1 VTADVPFRPAACLLR
16 AGVLALVLA
25 VAVLGMAHAQS
36 AQTAG
41 SAQVPP
47 DASAAELE
55 RLIATLEDEGER
67 KAFVEN
73 LKTMLA
79 AKRAAA
85 TPTAAEAQ
93 PASLMGQ
100 ITAAL
105 AARMDA
111 VTQQL
116 QQAGN
121 AAMAVPALLLEA
133 GKTLADPAE
142 RMRWLTIVG
151 EVLAVLAGAVVA
163 ERLFTRLVARPRAR
177 LAPRDHASLP
187 TRVLLILGRLVIDAV
202 PIAAFAAA
210 GWLLIAVLGIAQTPA
225 AVAVTL
231 INAVL
236 VSRAV
241 AMAARALLAPQ
252 TPALRLITMSD
263 AGAGYLYRWIRRIG
277 VPGIYGVFG
286 LRAARIAGLN
296 PGAYAIVLKL
306 LGLVLAALVIAFILQ
321 NRRRVAAWLS
331 GEARAEGQVATLRR
345 RLADLW
351 HLLAIVYVL
360 AAYGVWALGI
370 RGGFPFLAEATAL
383 TLLVGVVARGV
394 HHGLSRLYDKGVD
407 LAPGFDATYPGLE
420 QRLNRYIPTARRVT
434 DIAILVVAAVL
445 ILQAWGL
452 DTMAMLATP
461 LGQRLI
467 SVVISVGVVVLLA
480 MGAWEVVNALL
491 ERLNKRANR
500 ESVAAKRSA
509 RVQTLLPMLRNAVR
523 IVIVTIATLI
533 ALSEI
538 GVDIG
543 PLLAGAGVIGLAIG
557 FGSQTLV
564 KDVITGVFILAED
577 SLAIGDWVEAGGH
590 MGEVEHLTIRAIT
603 LRDLQGQVHVVPF
616 SEVTSILNMSRDYGH
631 SLIDVG
637 VSYREDTDA
646 VIALL
651 QEVAADMR
659 ADPHWGKIIVGD
671 LEVFGVNDLGESGVT
686 VRVRIKTQPVMQWG
700 VRREFLRRTK
710 KLFDEKGV
718 EIPYPHRTL
727 YFGQDRD
734 GSAPPARV
742 AMQQPPRAAQ
752 TDMAEPAP
760 EPAPAA
766 TVPDPK

>member
-1 VTADVPFRPAACLLR
+1 VTADVSFRRIARLLR
-16 AGVLALVLA
+16 GGCLALLLA
-25 VAVLGMAHAQS
+25 FAALGTAHAQS
-36 AQTAG
+36 TQPDAQ
-41 SAQVPP
+41 AQVPP

-55 RLIATLEDEGER
+55 QLIQTLENEGER

-79 AKRAAA
+79 AKRADA
-85 TPTAAEAQ
+85 TSDATSP
-93 PASLMGQ
+93 PDSLMGQ
-100 ITAAL
+100 IMVAMTD
-105 AARMDA
+105 RMDA
-111 VTQQL
+111 VTRQL
-116 QQAGN
+116 RQAGD
-121 AAMAVPALLLEA
+121 AAMAVPGLLLDA
-133 GKTLADPAE
+133 GTALADPIE
-142 RMRWLTIVG
+142 RMRWLTIIG
-151 EVLAVLAGAVVA
+151 EVLAVLAGAIVA
-163 ERLFTRLVARPRAR
+163 ERLFTRFVARPRAR

-187 TRVLLILGRLVIDAV
+187 TRFLLIVGRLVIDAV
-202 PIAAFAAA
+202 PIAAFAAS
-210 GWLLIAVLGIAQTPA
+210 GWILIAVLGIANTPA

-236 VSRAV
+236 LSRAV
-241 AMAARALLAPQ
+241 AMAARAVLAPQ
-252 TPALRLITMSD
+252 TPALRLLTMSD
-263 AGAGYLYRWIRRIG
+263 VGAGYLYRWIRRVT

-286 LRAARIAGLN
+286 LRAAETAGLN
-296 PGAYAIVLKL
+296 PGAHAILLKL
-306 LGLVLAALVIAFILQ
+306 LGLVLAALVVAFILQ
-321 NRRRVAAWLS
+321 NRRRVATWLS
-331 GEARAEGQVATLRR
+331 GEARAAGQVATLRR

-351 HLLAIVYVL
+351 HVLAIVYVL

-383 TLLVGVVARGV
+383 TLLVGVLARGV

-407 LAPGFDATYPGLE
+407 LAPGFDTSYPGLE
-420 QRLNRYIPTARRVT
+420 QRLNRYIPTARRMT
-434 DIAILVVAAVL
+434 DVAILVIAAVL

-467 SVVISVGVVVLLA
+467 SVAISVGVVVLLA
-480 MGAWEVVNALL
+480 MGAWEVTNALL

-500 ESVAAKRSA
+500 ESTAPKRSA
-509 RVQTLLPMLRNAVR
+509 RVQTLLPMLRNAFR
-523 IVIVTIATLI
+523 IVIITIATLI
-533 ALSEI
+533 GLSEI

-631 SLIDVG
+631 SLIDVS
-637 VSYREDTDA
+637 VAYREDTDV

-659 ADPHWGKIIVGD
+659 ADPHWGRIIVGEM
-671 LEVFGVNDLGESGVT
+671 EVFGVNDLGESGVT

-710 KLFDEKGV
+710 KLFDERGV

-734 GSAPPARV
+734 GTAPPARV
-742 AMQQPPRAAQ
+742 AMQQPPRPSQ
-752 TDMAEPAP
+752 TDTAEPAP
-760 EPAPAA
+760 EPPPAA
-766 TVPDPK
+766 TVPDPE

>member
-1 VTADVPFRPAACLLR
+1 
-16 AGVLALVLA
+16 
-25 VAVLGMAHAQS
+25 
-36 AQTAG
+36 
-41 SAQVPP
+41 
-47 DASAAELE
+47 
-55 RLIATLEDEGER
+55 
-67 KAFVEN
+67 
-73 LKTMLA
+73 
-79 AKRAAA
+79 
-85 TPTAAEAQ
+85 
-93 PASLMGQ
+93 
-100 ITAAL
+100 
-105 AARMDA
+105 
-111 VTQQL
+111 
-116 QQAGN
+116 
-121 AAMAVPALLLEA
+121 
-133 GKTLADPAE
+133 
-142 RMRWLTIVG
+142 
-151 EVLAVLAGAVVA
+151 
-163 ERLFTRLVARPRAR
+163 
-177 LAPRDHASLP
+177 
-187 TRVLLILGRLVIDAV
+187 
-202 PIAAFAAA
+202 
-210 GWLLIAVLGIAQTPA
+210 
-225 AVAVTL
+225 
-231 INAVL
+231 
-236 VSRAV
+236 
-241 AMAARALLAPQ
+241 
-252 TPALRLITMSD
+252 
-263 AGAGYLYRWIRRIG
+263 
-277 VPGIYGVFG
+277 
-286 LRAARIAGLN
+286 
-296 PGAYAIVLKL
+296 
-306 LGLVLAALVIAFILQ
+306 
-321 NRRRVAAWLS
+321 
-331 GEARAEGQVATLRR
+331 
-345 RLADLW
+345 
-351 HLLAIVYVL
+351 
-360 AAYGVWALGI
+360 
-370 RGGFPFLAEATAL
+370 
-383 TLLVGVVARGV
+383 
-394 HHGLSRLYDKGVD
+394 
-407 LAPGFDATYPGLE
+407 
-420 QRLNRYIPTARRVT
+420 
-434 DIAILVVAAVL
+434 VVAAVL

>member
-1 VTADVPFRPAACLLR
+1 VTSDVVLCRAARLVRGGCL
-16 AGVLALVLA
+16 AFVLAIA
-25 VAVLGMAHAQS
+25 TLGAAQ
-36 AQTAG
+36 AQTAQTG
-41 SAQVPP
+41 DQPQVPA

-55 RLIATLEDEGER
+55 RLIGTLENESER

-79 AKRAAA
+79 AKRAEQ
-85 TPTAAEAQ
+85 TPGAAEA
-93 PASLMGQ
+93 PPESLMGQ
-100 ITAAL
+100 ISAAL
-105 AARMDA
+105 ADRMDA
-111 VTQQL
+111 VTRQL

-121 AAMAVPALLLEA
+121 AALAIPGLVLDA
-133 GKTLADPAE
+133 GETLGDPGE
-142 RMRWLTIVG
+142 RLRWLTIIG
-151 EVLAVLAGAVVA
+151 EVLAVLAVAAVA
-163 ERLFTRLVARPRAR
+163 ERIFTRIVARPRAR

-187 TRVLLILGRLVIDAV
+187 ARFLLIVGRLVIDAV

-210 GWLLIAVLGIAQTPA
+210 GWLLIAVLGITDTPA
-225 AVAVTL
+225 AVGVTL

-236 VSRAV
+236 LSRAV
-241 AMAARALLAPQ
+241 AMAARAVLAPH
-252 TPALRLITMSD
+252 TPALRLLAMTD
-263 AGAGYLYRWIRRIG
+263 AGAVYLYRWIRR
-277 VPGIYGVFG
+277 VTLLGIYGVFG
-286 LRAARIAGLN
+286 LRAAAVAGLN
-296 PGAYAIVLKL
+296 PGVHAILLKL
-306 LGLVLAALVIAFILQ
+306 LGLVLAGVVIVFILQ

-331 GEARAEGQVATLRR
+331 GENRAEGQVATLRR

-383 TLLVGVVARGV
+383 TLLVGVLARGL
-394 HHGLSRLYDKGVD
+394 HHALSRLYDKGVD
-407 LAPGFDATYPGLE
+407 LAPGFDTTYPGLE

-434 DIAILVVAAVL
+434 DVAMMVIAAVL
-445 ILQAWGL
+445 ILQAWGV
-452 DTMAMLATP
+452 DAMAIFATP
-461 LGQRLI
+461 LGQGLVSALVSI
-467 SVVISVGVVVLLA
+467 GVVVLLA

-500 ESVAAKRSA
+500 DSAAPKRSA
-509 RVQTLLPMLRNAVR
+509 RVQTLLPMLRNAFR
-523 IVIVTIATLI
+523 IVLITIATLI
-533 ALSEI
+533 GLSEI

-616 SEVTSILNMSRDYGH
+616 SEVTSILNMSRDYGN
-631 SLIDVG
+631 SLIDIG
-637 VSYREDTDA
+637 VSFREDTDA

-651 QEVAADMR
+651 QEVARDMR

-671 LEVFGVNDLGESGVT
+671 LEVFGVNELGESGVT
-686 VRVRIKTQPVMQWG
+686 VRVRMRTQPVMQWG
-700 VRREFLRRTK
+700 VRREFLRRAK

-727 YFGQDRD
+727 YFGESKD
-734 GSAPPARV
+734 GTASPARV
-742 AMQQPPRAAQ
+742 AMQQPPRPAQ
-752 TDMAEPAP
+752 TESTEPAP
-760 EPAPAA
+760 EPPPAA
-766 TVPDPK
+766 PVPDPK